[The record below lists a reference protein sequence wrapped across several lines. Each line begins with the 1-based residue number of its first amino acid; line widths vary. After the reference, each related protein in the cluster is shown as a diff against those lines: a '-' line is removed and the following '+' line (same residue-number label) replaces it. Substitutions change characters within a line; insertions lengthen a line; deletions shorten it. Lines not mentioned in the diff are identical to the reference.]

1 MYVIIAYD
9 VNVDRVNRVKKFLR
23 KYLHWIQNS
32 LFEGELTEADLEE
45 VRIGLNEI
53 IHKEEDMIVIYRLP
67 SERSMKREVI
77 GTEKSKMGEII

>member
-32 LFEGELTEADLEE
+32 LFEGELTESDLEE

-53 IHKEEDMIVIYRLP
+53 INKEEDMIVIYRLP

-77 GTEKSKMGEII
+77 GTEKSRMGEII

>member
-32 LFEGELTEADLEE
+32 LFEGELTESDLEE

-53 IHKEEDMIVIYRLP
+53 INKEEDMIVIYRLP
-67 SERSMKREVI
+67 SEKSMKREVI
-77 GTEKSKMGEII
+77 GTEKSRMGEII